1 VPRAGVA
8 DRARLTGA
16 SAPGRPPSERRA
28 AVAGT
33 ARSSFEGQVSRFLD
47 HLSVERGVARNTL
60 DAYRRDLAKYGT
72 YLEGRGI
79 SDATAVDEGRVAGF
93 VEWLSSAELPD
104 GRRYRSASV
113 ARALAAVR
121 TLHAFLVRDGEAAD
135 DPARAVGRPK
145 VPKSLPRPLTVDQV
159 AEILSAAE
167 AQDPAGLRDRAI
179 LETLYGAGLRVSELV
194 GLDVDDADLEDGSVR
209 VLGKGSKEREVPL
222 GRFALEALA
231 AYLTRG
237 RPALA
242 RARSRAALFLNQR
255 GGRLTRQGVTLIL
268 SRAAA
273 RAGVGDGVTPHVLR
287 HSFAT
292 HLLEGGADVRIV
304 QELLGHA
311 SPVTTQIYT
320 LVTAD
325 RLREEY
331 FTAHPRA
338 RRSGRRGA

>member
-1 VPRAGVA
+1 VTRAGVA
-8 DRARLTGA
+8 DPSRRTRGA
-16 SAPGRPPSERRA
+16 TAAPTEFPSALGVGDLPFDA
-28 AVAGT
+28 
-33 ARSSFEGQVSRFLD
+33 QVSRFLD

-60 DAYRRDLAKYGT
+60 EAYRRDLAKYRT
-72 YLEGRGI
+72 FLRERGI
-79 SDATAVDEGRVAGF
+79 VDATAVDEATVAGF
-93 VEWLSSAELPD
+93 VEWLSGAELAD

-135 DPARAVGRPK
+135 DPARGVGRPK
-145 VPKSLPRPLTVDQV
+145 VPRTLPRPLTVDQV
-159 AEILSAAE
+159 AAILSSAG

-194 GLDVDDADLEDGSVR
+194 GLDVDDVDLEDGSVR
-209 VLGKGSKEREVPL
+209 VLGKGSKEREVPV

-242 RARSRAALFLNQR
+242 RATSRAALFLNQR
-255 GGRLTRQGVTLIL
+255 GGRLTRQGTTLIL
-268 SRAAA
+268 SRATG
-273 RAGVGDGVTPHVLR
+273 RAGLGDGVTPHVLR

-292 HLLEGGADVRIV
+292 HLLEGGADVRVV

-338 RRSGRRGA
+338 RRSGRKGA